1 MDTQTVTQVAPEM
14 VAEAKKKSMGMKRP
28 KKLVKGSA
36 AAKRWMAYVR
46 SGKKGKRSTAK
57 TPVRKTAGKRS
68 VKKSTKKRVGRPRKT
83 SGKKP
88 VKKSTKKGPG
98 RPRKSSGKK
107 STKKGRK

>member
-46 SGKKGKRSTAK
+46 SQKKGAKRSSAK

-68 VKKSTKKRVGRPRKT
+68 VKKTTKKGPGRPRKT
-83 SGKKP
+83 SGKK
-88 VKKSTKKGPG
+88 STKK
-98 RPRKSSGKK
+98 SAS
-107 STKKGRK
+107 KKGRK